1 MQIITEILKNSD
13 YWSIITLGRHP
24 ILWIQRVGHGE
35 PSARL
40 SCLNTFLWYLL
51 HRQVPSFQFAVSRG
65 KMNKAI
71 LNWNLHEENVAIW
84 RTKFIYSFFKCCSI
98 KYKHM
103 VILTNKLQ
111 IELSYRR
118 TIRFNETMR
127 LNIIKKSNI

>member
-1 MQIITEILKNSD
+1 MQIITKILKNSD

-84 RTKFIYSFFKCCSI
+84 RIKFIYSFLSVVQLNTNTRLYWPI
-98 KYKHM
+98 NYKLNYPFEGPLDSM
-103 VILTNKLQ
+103 KLC
-111 IELSYRR
+111 IW
-118 TIRFNETMR
+118 T
-127 LNIIKKSNI
+127 

>member
-1 MQIITEILKNSD
+1 MQIITKILKNSD

-84 RTKFIYSFFKCCSI
+84 RTKFIYSFLSI
-98 KYKHM
+98 VQLNTNTWLYWPINYK
-103 VILTNKLQ
+103 
-111 IELSYRR
+111 
-118 TIRFNETMR
+118 
-127 LNIIKKSNI
+127 LNYPAPKKWYLISTLFEI